1 MKGMRNIA
9 LTILLFCSSIA
20 AWELIVRVFEVP
32 TFIFPAPSKVAM
44 ALWRGF
50 ASGLYQKHLAHTLL
64 ETVLGFLLGSAL
76 GFFLGTAVALSRY
89 VEYFFYPY
97 IVMFQSLPKVALAP
111 LIVVWFGLGLK
122 SQVLNAAL
130 VAFFPLLVNTMV
142 GLKSTDEDRMNLMR
156 SLAASESQ
164 IFWMLRLPNA
174 LPFVMAGLDVAM
186 IFALIGAIVAEFVGA
201 RAGLGMLIQS
211 MNFNMDV
218 SGQFS
223 VLLIL
228 SVVGLLLNRCIL
240 LIRRRVLFWDP
251 SEKERLERERIVH
264 MKRTLIALVLT
275 CFLVAVSCANVLAQ
289 TSKLRVG
296 FCSRVISSAAAP
308 FAIATKMGWYK
319 EDGVE
324 VELAALA
331 GSADCVKTTAT
342 KEIPFSL
349 PSVEPLAAA
358 RTQGIKAKI
367 FYTAYQGN
375 IYGIAVP
382 ADSPIQK
389 ITDLKGKTHRRHQHG
404 HRRGAGREGSDCNG
418 RDESG

>member
-1 MKGMRNIA
+1 MKGMRNVA
-9 LTILLFCSSIA
+9 LTILLFCSSIL
-20 AWELIVRVFEVP
+20 AWELIVRAFEIP

-50 ASGLYQKHLAHTLL
+50 ASGLYQKHLYYTLL

-76 GFFLGTAVALSRY
+76 GFFLGTAVALNRY

-122 SQVLNAAL
+122 SQVINTAL

-142 GLKSTDEDRMNLMR
+142 GLKSADEDRMNLMR
-156 SLAASESQ
+156 SLAASENQ
-164 IFWMLRLPNA
+164 IFWMLKLPNA

-228 SVVGLLLNRCIL
+228 SIVGLLLNRCIL

-251 SEKERLERERIVH
+251 SEKERLERERI
-264 MKRTLIALVLT
+264 AL
-275 CFLVAVSCANVLAQ
+275 
-289 TSKLRVG
+289 
-296 FCSRVISSAAAP
+296 
-308 FAIATKMGWYK
+308 
-319 EDGVE
+319 
-324 VELAALA
+324 
-331 GSADCVKTTAT
+331 
-342 KEIPFSL
+342 
-349 PSVEPLAAA
+349 
-358 RTQGIKAKI
+358 
-367 FYTAYQGN
+367 
-375 IYGIAVP
+375 
-382 ADSPIQK
+382 
-389 ITDLKGKTHRRHQHG
+389 
-404 HRRGAGREGSDCNG
+404 
-418 RDESG
+418 